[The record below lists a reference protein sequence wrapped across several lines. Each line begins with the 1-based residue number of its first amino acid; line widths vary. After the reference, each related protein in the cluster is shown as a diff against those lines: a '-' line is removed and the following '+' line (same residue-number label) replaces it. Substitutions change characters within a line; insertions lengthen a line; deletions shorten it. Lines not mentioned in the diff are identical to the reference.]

1 MSRMDSL
8 YVRAFVCGNERLQRD
23 CYMECRKTF
32 GVVSAKFQASSDD
45 LKDIF
50 HESFETLWSN
60 ISSGIVFVEGTGVK
74 ARGRDSTVRPVD
86 DLTGAYFSGIVRNRF
101 LEFCRTKGRIATLSG
116 DFPGTDGEPS
126 SEDPDDDIEGIKE
139 RLTMRSLNSLA
150 RSCIEILTKFYH
162 ESKSLDEILA
172 ERPENTSYDG
182 LKSRKAKCL
191 KTLKEKIITSFKA
204 NGLSCP

>member
-1 MSRMDSL
+1 
-8 YVRAFVCGNERLQRD
+8 
-23 CYMECRKTF
+23 MECRKTF
-32 GVVSAKFQASSDD
+32 GAVSAKFQASSDD

-74 ARGRDSTVRPVD
+74 ARGRDGTVRPVD